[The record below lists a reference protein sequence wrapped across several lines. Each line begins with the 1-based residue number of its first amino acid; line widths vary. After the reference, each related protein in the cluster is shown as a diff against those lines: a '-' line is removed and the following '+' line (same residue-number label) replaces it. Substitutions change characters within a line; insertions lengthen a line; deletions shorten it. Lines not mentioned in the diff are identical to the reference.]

1 MPDPS
6 KDLLVQGTSVVTS
19 GTAGARQIE
28 GHVARRYLEEGRT
41 AWLTPT
47 VQTYRNWAADI
58 WSRHL
63 DDGRRQILT
72 DGQVNALWR
81 RVVEASPVG
90 RHGLLEYRHAA
101 VWARQASQR
110 RREWNLG
117 LDELRRFR
125 DDPDSRALIHWE
137 QAYRKALDASGW
149 MDPSDVEDALS
160 AHAGTLPSRSDDH
173 VVWSDSAISPAHARL
188 LQRLR
193 NAGQRHSEWTPP
205 QINRRCRRVQL
216 PEFGDEARTAAA
228 WAAARLARQ
237 PLQRIAI
244 VVPELGNRRD
254 EILGIFEDA
263 LSPRCSGPAGAE
275 HAGEIVFL
283 QDGPSALENPVI
295 GAALTALELF
305 TRTGDFQVLSRW
317 LRSPF
322 FVSAGGEAESRGM
335 LEAQLRSHISS
346 RLIFREALGVGGLE
360 ARIRAAL
367 PGLGEMLGEA
377 AALMGSQPRRATPS
391 HWAAVWRQLLSVLEW
406 HGSATRASTAEDWE
420 SALNALE
427 LLTPILG
434 RMSASDALQ
443 ELEDILGR
451 SRRRGTPPVYG
462 VFVISDPEDVIPGY
476 DALWVCGLTD
486 TQWPRAPQPV
496 PLLPLALQNAHGMPS
511 AHPNAA
517 LERSRLILRRLVEGT
532 GDVVLSSPD
541 VVHDHQ
547 AQPSPLILSYPAA
560 SEAEL
565 IGARRRPAGFGPID
579 ESRMEIVSDPVP
591 PVATR
596 KIRGGIR
603 TLSMHSRCP
612 LRAFME
618 SRLQAVPLE
627 VVRPGLSA
635 AERGVAV
642 HAAAQ
647 RLLRELPE
655 MQEIASW
662 SAAERAQRIDR
673 SSRQALSRLFGT
685 ARGRLQPLFRLEL
698 GRLRSM
704 LAALLEMDLA
714 RAKFRVVAVER
725 PMQVTVGG
733 MELSCRIDRIDQL
746 EGGDALAVMDYKT
759 GSRHS
764 PGNWLRERPRDLQ
777 LPLYASFIQTEVEAV
792 AIAVL
797 HPRNPRY
804 KGFWTKPEQFPG
816 RSARLPSGAT
826 LSGQRKRWR
835 AQLEELATEFAAG
848 DGRIFMGDC
857 DAAGGAFSALT
868 RAHELTALARSTDP

>member
-6 KDLLVQGTSVVTS
+6 KDLLVQGTSVVAS
-19 GTAGARQIE
+19 GTVGARQIE

-47 VQTYRNWAADI
+47 VRTYRNWAADM
-58 WSRHL
+58 WSSRL
-63 DDGRRQILT
+63 DDGRRQLLT
-72 DGQVNALWR
+72 DGQVSALWR
-81 RVVEASPVG
+81 RVVEESPVG
-90 RHGLLEYRHAA
+90 RSGLLECRHVA

-117 LDELRRFR
+117 LDDLRRFR

-137 QAYRKALDASGW
+137 QAYRKALDESGW
-149 MDPSDVEDALS
+149 MDPSDVESALS
-160 AHAGTLPSRSDDH
+160 AHAGSLPGCPDEL

-193 NAGQRHSEWTPP
+193 DAGQRHSEWTPP

-216 PEFGDEARTAAA
+216 PEFEDEARTAAA

-237 PLQRIAI
+237 PRQRIAI
-244 VVPELGNRRD
+244 VVPELENRRD
-254 EILGIFEDA
+254 EVLGIFEDA
-263 LSPRCSGPAGAE
+263 LSPRSSRLAGADN
-275 HAGEIVFL
+275 ASEIVVL
-283 QDGPSALENPVI
+283 QGGPGALDNPVI
-295 GAALTALELF
+295 GAALNALELF
-305 TRTGDFQVLSRW
+305 TRTGDFRVLSRW

-322 FVSAGGEAESRGM
+322 FGSAGGEVEARSL

-346 RLIFREALGVGGLE
+346 RLIFRDALGAGGLE
-360 ARIRAAL
+360 AKIRAAL
-367 PGLGEMLGEA
+367 PALGEVLGEA
-377 AALMGSQPRRATPS
+377 AALMRRQPRRATPS
-391 HWAAVWRQLLSVLEW
+391 HWAAVWRQLLGVLKW
-406 HGSATRASTAEDWE
+406 RDSATRASTAEDWE

-434 RMSASDALQ
+434 RMPASDALQ
-443 ELEDILGR
+443 ELEDILSR
-451 SRRRGTPPVYG
+451 SRRQGSPPVYG
-462 VFVISDPEDVIPGY
+462 LFVISDPEDVIPGH
-476 DALWVCGLTD
+476 DAIWVCGLTD
-486 TQWPRAPQPV
+486 TQWPRTPQPV
-496 PLLPLALQNAHGMPS
+496 PLLPLALQNESGMPS

-517 LERSRLILRRLVEGT
+517 LERSRLTLRRLVAGT

-541 VVHDHQ
+541 TVHDHQ
-547 AQPSPLILSYPAA
+547 AQPSPLILSYPPA

-565 IGARRRPAGFGPID
+565 IGARRRPPGFGPID
-579 ESRMEIVSDPVP
+579 ASRMEVLSDPVP

-596 KIRGGIR
+596 KIRGGVR

-612 LRAFME
+612 LRAFIE
-618 SRLQAVPLE
+618 GRLQAAPLE
-627 VVRPGLSA
+627 VVRPGLGA

-647 RLLRELPE
+647 RLLRELPRA
-655 MQEIASW
+655 QEIASW

-685 ARGRLQPLFRLEL
+685 ARGSLKPLFRLEL
-698 GRLRSM
+698 GRLRSI

-714 RAKFRVVAVER
+714 RAKFRVMAVEQ
-725 PMQVTVGG
+725 PMRITLGG

-746 EGGDALAVMDYKT
+746 EGDNGLAVVDYKT
-759 GSRHS
+759 GSRHT
-764 PGNWLRERPRDLQ
+764 PGNWLRERPKDLQ
-777 LPLYASFIQTEVEAV
+777 LPLYASFVEGEVEAV

-816 RSARLPSGAT
+816 RSTRLPSGLT
-826 LSGQRKRWR
+826 LSGQQERWR
-835 AQLEELATEFAAG
+835 AQLEALATEFAAG
-848 DGRIFMGDC
+848 DGRIFMRDRKVAC
-857 DAAGGAFSALT
+857 GAFSALT
-868 RAHELTALARSTDP
+868 RAHELTALARSANP

>member
-41 AWLTPT
+41 VWLTPT
-47 VQTYRNWAADI
+47 VQTYRNWAADM
-58 WSRHL
+58 WSRYL
-63 DDGRRQILT
+63 DDGRRQLLT

-90 RHGLLEYRHAA
+90 RGGLLEYRHAA
-101 VWARQASQR
+101 VWARQASRR

-117 LDELRRFR
+117 LEELRHFR
-125 DDPDSRALIHWE
+125 DDPDGRALIHWE
-137 QAYRKALDASGW
+137 QAYRKALDESGW
-149 MDPSDVEDALS
+149 MDPPDVEDALS
-160 AHAGTLPSRSDDH
+160 AHAGILPSRSDEH
-173 VVWSDSAISPAHARL
+173 VVWPDSAISPAHARL

-205 QINRRCRRVQL
+205 EINRRCRRVQL
-216 PEFGDEARTAAA
+216 PEFEDEARTAAA
-228 WAAARLARQ
+228 WAAAKLARQ

-244 VVPELGNRRD
+244 VVPEPENRRD

-263 LSPRCSGPAGAE
+263 LRPRSPGLAGAE

-322 FVSAGGEAESRGM
+322 FVSAGGGAEARSL
-335 LEAQLRSHISS
+335 LETQLRSHISS
-346 RLIFREALGVGGLE
+346 RLVFREALGAGGLE
-360 ARIRAAL
+360 ARIRAAS
-367 PGLGEMLGEA
+367 PALGEMLGEA

-406 HGSATRASTAEDWE
+406 RGSATRASTAENWE

-451 SRRRGTPPVYG
+451 SRRRGTPPVHG

-486 TQWPRAPQPV
+486 TRWPRAPQPV
-496 PLLPLALQNAHGMPS
+496 PLLPLALQSAHGMPS

-517 LERSRLILRRLVEGT
+517 LERSRLTLRRLVDGI

-541 VVHDHQ
+541 MVHDHQ
-547 AQPSPLILSYPAA
+547 AQPSPLILSYPAS
-560 SEAEL
+560 SESEL
-565 IGARRRPAGFGPID
+565 IGARRRPAGFGLID
-579 ESRMEIVSDPVP
+579 ASRMEIVSDPVP

-612 LRAFME
+612 LRAFIE

-647 RLLRELPE
+647 RLLRELPG

-673 SSRQALSRLFGT
+673 SSRQALGRLFGT

-714 RAKFRVVAVER
+714 RGNFRVAAVEQ
-725 PMQVTVGG
+725 PMQITLGG
-733 MELSCRIDRIDQL
+733 KELSCRIDRIDQL
-746 EGGDALAVMDYKT
+746 EGGDALAVIDYKT
-759 GSRHS
+759 GSRHT
-764 PGNWLRERPRDLQ
+764 PGDWLRERPRDLQ
-777 LPLYASFIQTEVEAV
+777 LPLYASLIEVEAV

-804 KGFWTKPEQFPG
+804 KGFWTKPEQFSG
-816 RSARLPSGAT
+816 RSARLPSGVT

-835 AQLEELATEFAAG
+835 AQMEELATEFAAG
-848 DGRIFMGDC
+848 DGRIFMGDRN
-857 DAAGGAFSALT
+857 AAGGAFSALT
-868 RAHELTALARSTDP
+868 RAHELTALARSTDS